1 MPRTDSLFDVLTD
14 AHTPGAKP
22 TRHRYARVDPAL
34 RCPAPPPASPCPTR
48 ALPHVR
54 LTLHHTRRGSLRRG
68 VFGLLSHRLSE
79 QIRRNRKLYI
89 KVCEAKD
96 LPKRSSGLCKMMR
109 TPATPSHRP

>member
-1 MPRTDSLFDVLTD
+1 M
-14 AHTPGAKP
+14 
-22 TRHRYARVDPAL
+22 
-34 RCPAPPPASPCPTR
+34 
-48 ALPHVR
+48 
-54 LTLHHTRRGSLRRG
+54 
-68 VFGLLSHRLSE
+68 LSHRLSE